1 MVVQQCKFTYCH
13 RSVHLK
19 LVKMINSMFYILY
32 YKKNAKKSMVS
43 NNVCDENIFQN
54 LWSAPLDISRIKIQN
69 SIVGDNVTG
78 LHSILFDETRN

>member
-1 MVVQQCKFTYCH
+1 
-13 RSVHLK
+13 
-19 LVKMINSMFYILY
+19 
-32 YKKNAKKSMVS
+32 MVS